1 MSEGSVEGEV
11 QGHITR
17 AMFPASKVHEVFEF
31 RGTVARVLR
40 TPDLNC
46 LRTRLAPR
54 VAAPAKRADD
64 GRRLLVLTLVDEDGC
79 ETPWS
84 RYS

>member
-1 MSEGSVEGEV
+1 MSEGSVEGGV

-54 VAAPAKRADD
+54 VYTSRKRADD
-64 GRRLLVLTLVDEDGC
+64 LLCFLVLSLVNEDSLDAS
-79 ETPWS
+79 ERRTV
-84 RYS
+84 